1 MENCCTNKGQNQT
14 AAPDSCAAVA
24 PVFLAYEAQLKGFVL
39 KRVMDKEVADDILQ
53 QLYLKLYKNCE
64 QLQEVHNL
72 KAWLYQI
79 TRNTVHD
86 FFRESSRRQPRDAEA
101 ELPEEE
107 LPEQARHEVEALVAP
122 LINLLPPEYAE
133 PLRLSELEGISQKEI
148 AERLGISYSGAKSRV
163 QRGREKLKAL
173 FLECCHLE
181 FSHNGQVISA
191 QVKESCRSLSVVRCS
206 ISVAR
211 YVPVARCI
219 LLAPDLVR
227 F

>member
-1 MENCCTNKGQNQT
+1 MENCCINPEQNK
-14 AAPDSCAAVA
+14 AAATDSCAAVA
-24 PVFLAYEAQLKGFVL
+24 PVFLAYEAQLRGFVL
-39 KRVMDKEVADDILQ
+39 KRVQDKEEANDILQ

-86 FFRESSRRQPRDAEA
+86 FFRESSRRQPLGAET
-101 ELPEEE
+101 ELPEVE
-107 LPEQARHEVEALVAP
+107 LPGQERHEVEALVEP

-148 AERLGISYSGAKSRV
+148 AERLGISYSGAKSRI
-163 QRGREKLKAL
+163 QRGREKLKQL

-181 FSHNGQVISA
+181 VDRSGKLISA
-191 QVKESCRSLSVVRCS
+191 EVRNDCASLQDMRSK
-206 ISVAR
+206 
-211 YVPVARCI
+211 
-219 LLAPDLVR
+219 
-227 F
+227 